1 MGGRIILTADAHNA
15 DKVIWGYED
24 AAALARAAGFE
35 KASVLTCSG
44 EKECRI

>member
-24 AAALARAAGFE
+24 AAALARAVGFE
-35 KASVLTCSG
+35 KASILTRSG
-44 EKECRI
+44 EKACKI